1 MNFLLAW
8 HRKLIITTEFLW
20 KIVLKFQAVDLQACL
35 WLIRHYLLN
44 SPLRLGLCFGSL
56 KFALVWFHES
66 RNKNLSGL
74 FIFYFLNDPREA
86 RWRNRDRELS
96 AAECVVEADAVDN
109 QILSLGFSLCSME
122 AGTLQSHHS
131 LQSGCAL
138 DHLGSHS
145 SGLGLFS
152 S

>member
-44 SPLRLGLCFGSL
+44 SRLRLGLCFGSL

-86 RWRNRDRELS
+86 GWRNRDRELS

-122 AGTLQSHHS
+122 AGTLQSHHPAVGLCS
-131 LQSGCAL
+131 WP
-138 DHLGSHS
+138 LGFPHFWP
-145 SGLGLFS
+145 GLVF
-152 S
+152 